1 VAALDAAVILLV
13 TRRIGM
19 GLVGPGFVGAHHID
33 AVRRLGFADVV
44 AVAASSQ
51 ASAAE
56 KARALGVPKAYGS
69 FEALA
74 ADPDIHVVHV
84 TTPNALHGAVIDAA
98 LAHGK
103 HVVCDKPLATTPAE
117 ARRLRDAA
125 AAAGV
130 IHAVT
135 FNYRGNPMVQQARA
149 MVAAG
154 EIGPVHLIYGAYLQD
169 WLLEDTDY
177 SWRLD
182 PGQGESSAMAD
193 IGSHWCD
200 LAQHVSGQRIEAVLA
215 NLSTVVTSRMKPA
228 RGGHAFGAGSGA
240 ATRVQIATEDLGS
253 VLLRFSGGAT
263 GVVTVGQVCAG
274 HKNDCWLEVCGSA
287 GSLRWA
293 QEQQNQLWIG
303 ARHRPNAVMAKD
315 PSFAS
320 EDARRYIRL
329 PGGHQEGWADAFANV
344 VRDIYAAIADSDAG
358 DGCRPA
364 LATFDD
370 GYRSACLVEA
380 VVRSHRDGGV
390 WADVRND

>member
-1 VAALDAAVILLV
+1 MPGVREAGADLV

-19 GLVGPGFVGAHHID
+19 GLVGPGFVGTHHID

-44 AVAASSQ
+44 AVAASSD

-56 KARALGVPKAYGS
+56 KARALGVPRAYGS

-74 ADPDIHVVHV
+74 ADPDVHVVHV

-98 LAHGK
+98 LSHSK
-103 HVVCDKPLATTPAE
+103 HVVCDKPLATTPGE

-149 MVAAG
+149 IVAAG
-154 EIGPVHLIYGAYLQD
+154 GVGPVHLIHGAYLQD

-182 PGQGESSAMAD
+182 PEQGESSAIAD

-215 NLSTVVTSRMKPA
+215 SLRTVVTTRIRPGQA
-228 RGGHAFGAGSGA
+228 TQAFATAGGGG
-240 ATRVQIATEDLGS
+240 TRVRIASEDLGT

-274 HKNDCWLEVCGSA
+274 HKNDCWLEVCGST

-303 ARHRPNAVMAKD
+303 ARHVANSVMAKD
-315 PSFAS
+315 PSLAS

-344 VRDIYAAIADSDAG
+344 VRDIYTAITDPGTAG
-358 DGCRPA
+358 GPRPA

-370 GYRSACLVEA
+370 GYASACLVDA
-380 VVRSHRDGGV
+380 VLRSHRGGGV
-390 WADVRND
+390 WTEVERT